1 MKLSEYCNKKETL
14 WYKIE
19 QENVEKLIKY
29 LNNNIDDDLF
39 KIANTDNSLE
49 VFNKLKVWLFKFY
62 NKQLL
67 NGLNYI
73 EADYERFKKGLIY
86 SLILGV
92 TRNKSNTDL
101 LYDILKSANIIEKM
115 IVYDNGTYEI
125 ISKDFGKIQFMKA
138 EDSFI
143 NDKETLD
150 FIRKL
155 GDKIQDGCHEI
166 SFYLIEK
173 YEMFKKERLMMEL
186 KIMYFVHGTTVDNAV
201 GKCSGWKQVELTDL
215 GRERAIKL
223 GEIQKDAGFDVIFT
237 SDLIRAINSAKLAF
251 PNVKHIQDERLREC
265 NYGDLDGQDKS
276 LVIYEEHIEKP
287 FPNGESLKDVERRID
302 DFIKFLKDNYH
313 GKKVGI
319 VAHRA
324 PQLAFEVL
332 TKNISWEEANR
343 NDWRKAKAW
352 QPGWEYIIK

>member
-1 MKLSEYCNKKETL
+1 MKLSEYCDKNETL

-29 LNNNIDDDLF
+29 INNNIDDDLF
-39 KIANTDNSLE
+39 KIANTNNSLE

-67 NGLNYI
+67 DGLNYI

-101 LYDILKSANIIEKM
+101 LYDVLKSANIIEKM
-115 IVYDNGTYEI
+115 IAYEDDTYEI
-125 ISKDFGKIQFMKA
+125 ISKDFGNIQFMKA

-173 YEMFKKERLMMEL
+173 YEMFKAVTSICKKGIDNSYYHSFILDDENNIIDFTANLIMPKEQYYLLQEVNEL
-186 KIMYFVHGTTVDNAV
+186 NCINYKEYLEEKDN
-201 GKCSGWKQVELTDL
+201 S
-215 GRERAIKL
+215 
-223 GEIQKDAGFDVIFT
+223 
-237 SDLIRAINSAKLAF
+237 
-251 PNVKHIQDERLREC
+251 
-265 NYGDLDGQDKS
+265 
-276 LVIYEEHIEKP
+276 
-287 FPNGESLKDVERRID
+287 
-302 DFIKFLKDNYH
+302 IKFDESKTLYNLLRNAIYKQY
-313 GKKVGI
+313 
-319 VAHRA
+319 
-324 PQLAFEVL
+324 L
-332 TKNISWEEANR
+332 EE
-343 NDWRKAKAW
+343 
-352 QPGWEYIIK
+352 

>member
-1 MKLSEYCNKKETL
+1 MKLSEYCDKNETL

-29 LNNNIDDDLF
+29 INNNIDDDLF
-39 KIANTDNSLE
+39 KIANTNNSLE

-67 NGLNYI
+67 DGLIYI

-101 LYDILKSANIIEKM
+101 LYDVLKSANIIEKM
-115 IVYDNGTYEI
+115 IAYEDDTYEI
-125 ISKDFGKIQFMKA
+125 ISKDFGNIQFMKA

-173 YEMFKKERLMMEL
+173 YEMFKAVTSICKKGIDNSYYHSFILDDENNVIDFTANLIMPKEQYYLLQEVNEL
-186 KIMYFVHGTTVDNAV
+186 NCINYKEYLEEKDN
-201 GKCSGWKQVELTDL
+201 S
-215 GRERAIKL
+215 
-223 GEIQKDAGFDVIFT
+223 
-237 SDLIRAINSAKLAF
+237 
-251 PNVKHIQDERLREC
+251 
-265 NYGDLDGQDKS
+265 
-276 LVIYEEHIEKP
+276 
-287 FPNGESLKDVERRID
+287 
-302 DFIKFLKDNYH
+302 IKFDESKTLYNLLRNAIYKQY
-313 GKKVGI
+313 
-319 VAHRA
+319 
-324 PQLAFEVL
+324 L
-332 TKNISWEEANR
+332 EE
-343 NDWRKAKAW
+343 
-352 QPGWEYIIK
+352 

>member
-1 MKLSEYCNKKETL
+1 MKLSEYCDKNETL

-29 LNNNIDDDLF
+29 INNNIDDDLF
-39 KIANTDNSLE
+39 KIANTNNSLE

-67 NGLNYI
+67 DGLNYI
-73 EADYERFKKGLIY
+73 EAYYERFKKGLIY

-115 IVYDNGTYEI
+115 IVYEDDTYEI

-150 FIRKL
+150 FIRNL
-155 GDKIQDGCHEI
+155 EDKIQDGCHEI

-173 YEMFKKERLMMEL
+173 YEMFKAVTSICKKGIDNSYYHSFILDDENNVIDFTANLIMPKEQYYLLQEVNEL
-186 KIMYFVHGTTVDNAV
+186 NCINYKEYLEEKDN
-201 GKCSGWKQVELTDL
+201 S
-215 GRERAIKL
+215 
-223 GEIQKDAGFDVIFT
+223 
-237 SDLIRAINSAKLAF
+237 
-251 PNVKHIQDERLREC
+251 
-265 NYGDLDGQDKS
+265 
-276 LVIYEEHIEKP
+276 
-287 FPNGESLKDVERRID
+287 
-302 DFIKFLKDNYH
+302 IKFDESKTLYNLLRNAIYKQY
-313 GKKVGI
+313 
-319 VAHRA
+319 
-324 PQLAFEVL
+324 L
-332 TKNISWEEANR
+332 EE
-343 NDWRKAKAW
+343 
-352 QPGWEYIIK
+352 